1 MKERY
6 IPAIIMLVA
15 GLVTSIVCLV
25 KGIGI
30 IRSLIIIL
38 VVLIIFYLV
47 GRIAK
52 FVITKTLQEQFVIL
66 EENEERVAEAEET
79 QDSIEE

>member
-1 MKERY
+1 MEDRY

-15 GLVTSIVCLV
+15 GLVTSIMCLV

-47 GRIAK
+47 GRIVK

-66 EENEERVAEAEET
+66 EEKEERVAEAEET